1 MEQLQLIPGHVCLET
16 GHPNVSDVLCVLLI
30 RSSELP
36 RKRFYDSVLLR
47 SHNERCGFSDCE
59 SGCGMSGPKPCIHE
73 PKCKYTYSAK

>member
-1 MEQLQLIPGHVCLET
+1 MEQLQLIPGHICLET

-36 RKRFYDSVLLR
+36 RKRFHDWLSFR
-47 SHNERCGFSDCE
+47 SCNERCSFTDHE

-73 PKCKYTYSAK
+73 PKCKVTYSGK